1 VYNIHK
7 QRIANGIFKQLKG
20 TIMFGDE
27 KKVKEKINFNKF
39 FPGENS
45 FVNVDGGFK
54 DAADW
59 WVDLT
64 LQTGLREST
73 QLWVSDFK
81 PAESL
86 KQLRALLE
94 ATEKAIAFAEK
105 CMNSKPAKVVV
116 AKKPKK

>member
-1 VYNIHK
+1 MLL
-7 QRIANGIFKQLKG
+7 KQLKE
-20 TIMFGDE
+20 IAMIGD
-27 KKVKEKINFNKF
+27 KSKAKEKINFNKF

-45 FVNVDGGFK
+45 FINVDGAFT
-54 DAADW
+54 DASDW

-73 QLWVSDFK
+73 QLWVSDYK
-81 PAESL
+81 PQDAL

-105 CMNSKPAKVVV
+105 CMDAKPAKIIV
-116 AKKPKK
+116 AQKKKK

>member
-1 VYNIHK
+1 
-7 QRIANGIFKQLKG
+7 
-20 TIMFGDE
+20 MFGDE
-27 KKVKEKINFNKF
+27 KKVKDKINFNKF

-45 FVNVDGGFK
+45 FVNVDGKFK
-54 DAADW
+54 DDADW

-64 LQTGLREST
+64 LQTGLREAT

-81 PAESL
+81 PQESL

-105 CMNSKPAKVVV
+105 CMEAEPVKPVKQK
-116 AKKPKK
+116 AKK

>member
-1 VYNIHK
+1 MLLQSI
-7 QRIANGIFKQLKG
+7 KG
-20 TIMFGDE
+20 YKMFSDD
-27 KKVKEKINFNKF
+27 KKVKDKVNFNKF

-54 DAADW
+54 DATDW

-64 LQTGLREST
+64 LQTGLREAT

-81 PAESL
+81 PQDSL

-105 CMNSKPAKVVV
+105 CMETKPVKVALKQK
-116 AKKPKK
+116 AKK

>member
-1 VYNIHK
+1 MYNICK
-7 QRIANGIFKQLKG
+7 QKVSDGLLKQLKRAMM
-20 TIMFGDE
+20 IGD
-27 KKVKEKINFNKF
+27 KTNAKSKVNFNKF

-45 FVNVDGGFK
+45 FVNVDGAFK
-54 DAADW
+54 DATDW

-73 QLWVSDFK
+73 QLWVSDYK
-81 PAESL
+81 PADSL

-105 CMNSKPAKVVV
+105 CMDAKPVPAV
-116 AKKPKK
+116 KKTKK

>member
-1 VYNIHK
+1 MLDH
-7 QRIANGIFKQLKG
+7 KQLKE
-20 TIMFGDE
+20 FGMLGEE
-27 KKVKEKINFNKF
+27 KKVKEKINFNRF

-45 FVNVDGGFK
+45 FVNVEGGFK

-81 PAESL
+81 PADSL

-105 CMNSKPAKVVV
+105 CMDAKPVPSV
-116 AKKPKK
+116 KKTKK

>member
-1 VYNIHK
+1 MLLQPIKEYK
-7 QRIANGIFKQLKG
+7 ML
-20 TIMFGDE
+20 GDD
-27 KKVKEKINFNKF
+27 KKVKDKINFNRF

-45 FVNVDGGFK
+45 FVNVEGGFK

-81 PAESL
+81 PADSL

-105 CMNSKPAKVVV
+105 CMDAKPVPAV
-116 AKKPKK
+116 KKTKK

>member
-1 VYNIHK
+1 MTST
-7 QRIANGIFKQLKG
+7 RLLKEFQ
-20 TIMFGDE
+20 MFGQE
-27 KKVKEKINFNKF
+27 KPVKNSVKFNKF

-64 LQTGLREST
+64 LQTGLREAT

-81 PAESL
+81 PQDSL

-105 CMNSKPAKVVV
+105 CMEAKPVKAPAKAK
-116 AKKPKK
+116 AKK